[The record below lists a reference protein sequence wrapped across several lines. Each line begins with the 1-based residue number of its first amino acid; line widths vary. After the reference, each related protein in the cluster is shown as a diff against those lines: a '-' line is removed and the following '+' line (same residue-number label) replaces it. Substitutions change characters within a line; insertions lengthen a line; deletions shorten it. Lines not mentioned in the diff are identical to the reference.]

1 MEQKEGSR
9 QSSMSVRL
17 KLRLASQQAL
27 ADLPLPKQ
35 MLQARQTGCDSN
47 SDRENWAL
55 SWETADFF
63 QSVRTEGCAVLL
75 KAISNLSKG
84 AVPRKRWLSSFL
96 IQRYP
101 AREIERMGR
110 KPLWLPTPGKWR
122 GTGTL
127 HSPALVVQPGC
138 VTSKAFR
145 SSSFSCSAGC
155 AAK

>member
-1 MEQKEGSR
+1 MEQEEGSR

-35 MLQARQTGCDSN
+35 MLHARQNGCGSN

-55 SWETADFF
+55 SWGTADFL
-63 QSVRTEGCAVLL
+63 QSVRTEGSAILP
-75 KAISNLSKG
+75 KAISHLGKG
-84 AVPRKRWLSSFL
+84 AVPRKKDGRVLPSSRDTL
-96 IQRYP
+96 P
-101 AREIERMGR
+101 GR
-110 KPLWLPTPGKWR
+110 LR
-122 GTGTL
+122 GCEGSPCGCPCTGML
-127 HSPALVVQPGC
+127 RSPAPVVRPGC